1 MTVDKNTVN
10 EMLVDIMPVIK
21 MSVDKSI
28 LAKTGKLS
36 KLSPFLFSWQCQ
48 KTYFNCHWHWGII
61 S

>member
-36 KLSPFLFSWQCQ
+36 KLSPFLFS
-48 KTYFNCHWHWGII
+48 
-61 S
+61 